1 MKKAFKITIILILS
15 IMVIIQFVP
24 NELPVNSD
32 DKSMDILE
40 NEGAPEQ
47 VKMILLKACYD
58 CHSNQSVYPWY
69 SYVAP
74 FSWLVAKDIREGR
87 EELNFSEW
95 NSLSKRRKIK
105 LVTSIAEEVEKR
117 EMPLKVYTII
127 HRDAILTDE
136 EISTITSWTKS
147 ISDDLLGN
155 W

>member
-1 MKKAFKITIILILS
+1 
-15 IMVIIQFVP
+15 MVIIQFVP

-155 W
+155 

>member
-155 W
+155 